1 MKNLFIKSLGLLAFA
16 LIACTFNLNAQSI
29 YKIRNSKN
37 NSVKISGTST
47 LKDWEMTTGNFT
59 GNAQFGFKPGN
70 DNDLTAITSL
80 NFSVETES
88 LKSDTK
94 GLDKHAYEALKAGT
108 YKNIVYILKSADVV
122 PLKDNKY
129 RVTATGTHNIAGVEK
144 DMVMDVN
151 VTVNKDGTITFTG
164 SDELK
169 MTDYKVE
176 PPTFL
181 FGAMKSGDKITL
193 DFTVVYEKVN

>member
-1 MKNLFIKSLGLLAFA
+1 MKKYITSLT
-16 LIACTFNLNAQSI
+16 LIIMIGFTNIGYAQSI
-29 YKIRNSKN
+29 YKIGGSKS
-37 NSVKISGTST
+37 NSVEISGTST
-47 LKDWEMTTGNFT
+47 LKDWEMSTGNFT
-59 GNAQFGFKPGN
+59 GNAQFSFKPGN
-70 DNDLTAITSL
+70 DNELIAITSL
-80 NFSVETES
+80 NFSVKTES
-88 LKSDTK
+88 LESSTK

-108 YKNIVYILKSADVV
+108 YKNIVFILKSAEVV

-129 RVTATGTHNIAGVEK
+129 RVKVTGTHNIAGVEK
-144 DMVMDVN
+144 DMIMDGYA
-151 VTVNKDGTITFTG
+151 TVNKDGTITLSG

-193 DFTVVYEKVN
+193 DFNLVYEKVN

>member
-1 MKNLFIKSLGLLAFA
+1 MKSNQHKIIILF
-16 LIACTFNLNAQSI
+16 TFCLFGFSQIIWAQSI
-29 YKIRNSKN
+29 YKIGNSKN

-47 LKDWEMTTGNFT
+47 LKDWEMSTGNFM
-59 GNAQFGFKPGN
+59 GNAQFGFKLGN
-70 DNDLTAITSL
+70 DNDLIAVNSL

-88 LKSDTK
+88 LKSGQR
-94 GLDKHAYEALKAGT
+94 GLDEHAYEALKAGT
-108 YKNIVYILKSADVV
+108 YKSIVFILKSADVV

-129 RVTATGTHNIAGVEK
+129 KVRINGTHSIAGVEK
-144 DMVMDVN
+144 DMVMDVDA
-151 VTVNKDGTITFTG
+151 TVNKDGSITFTG